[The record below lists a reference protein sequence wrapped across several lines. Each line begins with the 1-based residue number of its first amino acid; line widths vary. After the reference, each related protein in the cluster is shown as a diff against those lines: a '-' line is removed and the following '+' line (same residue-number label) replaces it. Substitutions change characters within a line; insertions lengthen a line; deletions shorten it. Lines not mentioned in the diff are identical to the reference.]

1 MAKKISTTATLTL
14 ADINFFKVFPA
25 DAIANL
31 ERAATLRKF
40 RKNTHI
46 IVIGEESHAAYVL
59 LEGTAYAFTDDD
71 DGNEFIVGSFARGDC
86 FGELG
91 LLDGHTRTANV
102 ITTSACQCLVVP
114 RTNITSEIMKEPEVA
129 QAIIH
134 SLVAR
139 IRTMTDDV
147 SCLALMDV
155 YGRLVRALN
164 GASAEQDDGSRITG
178 RVTHQELASRVGSS
192 REMISKILKELR
204 VGGYIS
210 IENHCVRIK
219 KDLPARW

>member
-1 MAKKISTTATLTL
+1 MSKLNTAAKTPSL
-14 ADINFFKVFPA
+14 ADIDFFKAFPD
-25 DAIANL
+25 DAIINL

-40 RKNTHI
+40 RKNAHI
-46 IVIGEESHAAYVL
+46 IVLGEESHAAYVL
-59 LEGTAYAFTDDD
+59 IEGTAYAFTDDE
-71 DGNEFIVGSFARGDC
+71 DGNEFIVGTFGPGDC

-114 RTNITSEIMKEPEVA
+114 RADINNAIFNEPKVA

-134 SLVAR
+134 MLVGQ
-139 IRTMTDDV
+139 IREMTEDV

-164 GASAEQDDGSRITG
+164 NATTETDDGKRMTARI
-178 RVTHQELASRVGSS
+178 THQELASRVGSS

-210 IENHCVRIK
+210 IENHCVHIH
-219 KDLPARW
+219 KDLPERW

>member
-1 MAKKISTTATLTL
+1 MAKLKSAITTPTL
-14 ADINFFKVFPA
+14 ADIDFFKVFTA

-31 ERAATLRKF
+31 ERAATRRNF

-46 IVIGEESHAAYVL
+46 IVAGEESHAAYVL

-71 DGNEFIVGSFARGDC
+71 NGNEFIVGSFAPGEC

-114 RTNITSEIMKEPEVA
+114 RTEINYEIMKEPKVA

-134 SLVAR
+134 LLVDR
-139 IRTMTDDV
+139 IRTMTEDV

-164 GASAEQDDGSRITG
+164 GASVMQEDGSRVTG
-178 RVTHQELASRVGSS
+178 HITHQELASRVGSS

-210 IENHCVRIK
+210 VKNHCVHLH
-219 KDLPARW
+219 KDLPDRW

>member
-1 MAKKISTTATLTL
+1 MAKVKL
-14 ADINFFKVFPA
+14 AGSRPSLSDVDFFKVFPET
-25 DAIANL
+25 AIENL
-31 ERAATLRKF
+31 ERAATVRKF
-40 RKNTHI
+40 RKNTNI
-46 IVIGEESHAAYVL
+46 IVAGEESHAAYVL
-59 LEGTAYAFTDDD
+59 LEGTAYAFIDDD
-71 DGNEFIVGSFARGDC
+71 EGNEFIVGTFSSGEC

-102 ITTSACQCLVVP
+102 ITTSACHCLVVP
-114 RTNITSEIMKEPEVA
+114 SADITHEIMKEPLVA

-134 SLVAR
+134 SLVGR
-139 IRTMTDDV
+139 IRGMTEDV

-155 YGRLVRALN
+155 YGRLVRTLN
-164 GASAEQDDGSRITG
+164 SSATEQVDGTRITE

-210 IENHCVRIK
+210 IESHCVKILK
-219 KDLPARW
+219 QLPDRW